1 MLNCTSFGFKQ
12 VCNHNDRILLSLWA
26 VHFVGVK
33 KQAHVVYN
41 VYTGTPEKKPPPDP
55 DPEPIAVK
63 VEIEALK
70 QKLEAEKEISRVKLH
85 EATSA
90 ARQTVNQHMLDTVA
104 ERVNT
109 ERLREALLYENAST
123 YEIRKRKS
131 LPELH

>member
-1 MLNCTSFGFKQ
+1 MGRSFRRGEE
-12 VCNHNDRILLSLWA
+12 
-26 VHFVGVK
+26 

-104 ERVNT
+104 ERVKT
-109 ERLREALLYENAST
+109 ERLREALNAST
-123 YEIRKRKS
+123 DEIRKRKS